1 MQKWNRLESPPHP
14 HETHA
19 PSPQSSKR
27 SKKAEPSPLFVKP
40 NFPQEIILEIFSNL
54 PVGSLLRFRCLSKSC
69 KSFIA
74 DPFFIKKHL
83 VKTQNDDPKF
93 TKERVLLYACDS
105 RNSNSYRSCSLNAV
119 CKDPF
124 IDSIEVAYPSKEFHS
139 FDRIL
144 GSCNGLIC
152 IHSRDTHFL
161 FNPTLGIDKRLP
173 DLGFKRR
180 GLFRT
185 VYGLGYDA
193 SLDDYKVVRV
203 FTPQI
208 NGFEY
213 ASKSIVRVY
222 SWRTNSWRR
231 IQDLALGAPFDETGK
246 YVDGSLNW
254 SAFRRQETGFSWII
268 VSLDLAKETF
278 KEVLQPCYGNGVSD
292 KSLGLLNGCLCV
304 FCNYGEL
311 YIDVWV
317 MREYGKIESWTKL
330 FTIPYLSGP
339 GFELFST
346 SKPLYVSGSD
356 EILLH
361 IGVKLI
367 LYNPKENTFR
377 VPVIDEDHIFYMFQ
391 SAIYVESLVSPFVI
405 NHH

>member
-1 MQKWNRLESPPHP
+1 MQKRNRLESPPH
-14 HETHA
+14 ENHA

-40 NFPQEIILEIFSNL
+40 NFPQEIIVEIFSNL

-83 VKTQNDDPKF
+83 EKTQNDPKF
-93 TKERVLLYACDS
+93 AKKRVLLYACDP
-105 RNSNSYRSCSLNAV
+105 RNSNSFRSCSLNAV
-119 CKDPF
+119 YKDPS
-124 IDSIEVAYPSKEFHS
+124 IDSIEVACPTKEFQG
-139 FDRIL
+139 FDRIV
-144 GSCNGLIC
+144 GCCNGLIC
-152 IHSRDTHFL
+152 IHSRDTLFL
-161 FNPTLGIDKRLP
+161 LNPTLGIDKRLP

-180 GLFRT
+180 GAFRT
-185 VYGLGYDA
+185 VYGFGYDA
-193 SLDDYKVVRV
+193 SVDDYKVVRV
-203 FTPQI
+203 FTHQI
-208 NGFEY
+208 KGFEY

-222 SWRTNSWRR
+222 SLRTNSWRR
-231 IQDLALGAPFDETGK
+231 IQDLAFGTPDDNTGK

-254 SAFRRQETGFSWII
+254 SAFRRQETGFSWIV
-268 VSLDLAKETF
+268 VSLDLAQETF
-278 KEVLQPCYGNGVSD
+278 KEVLQPCYGDGVSD
-292 KSLGLLNGCLCV
+292 KSLEVLDGCLCV
-304 FCNYGEL
+304 LCNYVGL

-317 MREYGKIESWTKL
+317 MREYGKRESWTKL
-330 FTIPYLSGP
+330 ITIPYLSGP
-339 GFELFST
+339 GFELFS
-346 SKPLYVSGSD
+346 SRRPLYVSGSD

-377 VPVIDEDHIFYMFQ
+377 IPVIDEDHIFYIFQ
-391 SAIYVESLVSPFVI
+391 AAIYVESLVSPFVI